1 MLVGF
6 IIWSSVGIIFMLIG
20 ISAWKSKQ
28 EVGFFTF
35 SKPPKM
41 KNVVKYNHAVGKL
54 WFSFA
59 AILEIIGIP
68 FLFSEQN
75 SPIFIFIIFEVM
87 ILVIAVIIIYLRIE
101 KKYRQE

>member
-1 MLVGF
+1 MGF
-6 IIWSSVGIIFMLIG
+6 IIWSIVAIIFMIIG

-41 KNVVKYNHAVGKL
+41 NDVVKYNHAVSKL

-59 AILEIIGIP
+59 AILEAIGIP
-68 FLFSEQN
+68 LLFVEQN
-75 SPIFIFIIFEVM
+75 SPIAILIIFEVM
-87 ILVIAVIIIYLRIE
+87 ILVIAIIIIYLRIE
-101 KKYRQE
+101 KKHSRQQ